1 LPFTISEIL
10 AINTLLFRLAAKV
23 WKRGL
28 NRRSAARMARRKTRL
43 KWFQI
48 HNMGHSGIEQPRRT
62 PLPDKKA

>member
-1 LPFTISEIL
+1 
-10 AINTLLFRLAAKV
+10 
-23 WKRGL
+23 
-28 NRRSAARMARRKTRL
+28 MARRKTRL